1 MMTKEKYQIVIAD
14 DHQLVLDG
22 LVSIINEMEDIQVV
36 AAVNSGDEVVKVLEK
51 QLVHLVITDIEMPGM
66 DGISLLKLIKKAYP
80 TIKVMMVSM
89 YQEAHLIK
97 QLIQLKVDGY
107 ILKSDDSEEW
117 KQAVKSILR
126 GKKHFSSSITL
137 KLTEDHVNEKK
148 IIDELALLT
157 AREIEV
163 LKLISQGLSNKQI
176 GERLFI
182 SHRTVDNH
190 RTNLMD
196 KLDIHNV
203 AGLVRFAISNK
214 LLE

>member
-1 MMTKEKYQIVIAD
+1 MTTEKYQIVIAD

-36 AAVNSGDEVVKVLEK
+36 AAVNSGNKVVNILEK
-51 QLVHLVITDIEMPGM
+51 QIVHLVIIDIEMPEM
-66 DGISLLKLIKKAYP
+66 DGISLLKLIKKDYP
-80 TIKVMMVSM
+80 STKVMMVSM
-89 YQEAHLIK
+89 YHEAHLIK
-97 QLIQLKVDGY
+97 QLIQLQVDGY

-117 KQAVKSILR
+117 KQAVKNILR

-137 KLTEDHVNEKK
+137 KLNEDQINEKATTDK
-148 IIDELALLT
+148 LSLLT
-157 AREIEV
+157 KREIEV

-176 GERLFI
+176 GEQLFI
-182 SHRTVDNH
+182 SHKTVDNH

-196 KLDIHNV
+196 KLDIHNL
-203 AGLVRFAISNK
+203 ASLVRFAISNK

>member
-1 MMTKEKYQIVIAD
+1 MTKEKYQIVIAD

-137 KLTEDHVNEKK
+137 KLTEDHVSEKK

-176 GERLFI
+176 GEQLFI